1 MWPFRRKAE
10 TAPLAAAG
18 RQPVPAPVIRR
29 DWLGLPPIQR
39 LIGEH
44 PLTAPSER
52 FSDDL
57 ATHHDPSLSAD
68 TMGHQVSAEAPA
80 GIVLTLARPSTRSDG
95 PAMIPRPRVQRRVDG
110 AVTESGE
117 WDGDE
122 AVSVETRPSPLPA
135 SVPTVV
141 ARELPVVAPEPVA
154 QRLVSLPP
162 DAAPIPVA
170 TTPMRSRPISTP
182 LALSPSIN
190 EPSEPPPPPRLT
202 LGQSRR
208 MGLGAPIK
216 RLPESSVQRTAGDSM
231 DSSEPVAAPPARPEP
246 AAMPFA
252 PAAHPAQ
259 SNAILRTPELA
270 IPMPEP
276 EAALRGAPSPP
287 VNPGDQPRLD
297 LPLARRADTPEA
309 AAAAFPVE
317 TPATTPPGSSNN
329 TSAAPP
335 AAVVQRLTEES
346 LSPRS
351 FTQTP
356 RTSTGDGPATL
367 VAAASLPPSSL
378 TLAPASPTHPGAPP
392 ATPAPAPATI
402 APLVGDR
409 PLRPSVSV
417 QRSID
422 APTHQGEKQAVHTRR
437 AESAGASVHRETE
450 SAPTVD
456 WFDAP
461 KFTQDERPTVGF
473 VPMPLP
479 HGPVNVAPADEAAP
493 YVQAYRPAGA
503 VFSEPSM
510 EMSGHPDVPPPA
522 ARENRFS
529 RSPGLPLAPAPSI
542 ALQRA
547 AQALTDSRVEPDDA
561 PPDPY
566 APTLQ
571 AAWYDSIAAGVGS
584 LASSATSSGGSTAG
598 GSAVGSAV
606 GAAASSLGHHQ
617 AAEPDMD
624 ELAGKLYDRIR
635 TRLKTEL
642 LIDRE
647 RAGFL
652 TDLR

>member
-1 MWPFRRKAE
+1 M
-10 TAPLAAAG
+10 
-18 RQPVPAPVIRR
+18 PA
-29 DWLGLPPIQR
+29 
-39 LIGEH
+39 
-44 PLTAPSER
+44 
-52 FSDDL
+52 
-57 ATHHDPSLSAD
+57 
-68 TMGHQVSAEAPA
+68 
-80 GIVLTLARPSTRSDG
+80 
-95 PAMIPRPRVQRRVDG
+95 
-110 AVTESGE
+110 
-117 WDGDE
+117 
-122 AVSVETRPSPLPA
+122 
-135 SVPTVV
+135 
-141 ARELPVVAPEPVA
+141 
-154 QRLVSLPP
+154 
-162 DAAPIPVA
+162 
-170 TTPMRSRPISTP
+170 
-182 LALSPSIN
+182 
-190 EPSEPPPPPRLT
+190 
-202 LGQSRR
+202 
-208 MGLGAPIK
+208 
-216 RLPESSVQRTAGDSM
+216 
-231 DSSEPVAAPPARPEP
+231 
-246 AAMPFA
+246 
-252 PAAHPAQ
+252 
-259 SNAILRTPELA
+259 
-270 IPMPEP
+270 P
-276 EAALRGAPSPP
+276 EAALLGAPSSPA
-287 VNPGDQPRLD
+287 NLRDQPRLD

-317 TPATTPPGSSNN
+317 TPATTPPGSSND
-329 TSAAPP
+329 TSTAPP

-351 FTQTP
+351 FSQTP

-402 APLVGDR
+402 APLVGAR

-422 APTHQGEKQAVHTRR
+422 ASTHQGEKQAVHTQR
-437 AESAGASVHRETE
+437 AESASASVHRETE
-450 SAPTVD
+450 SAPTVE

-461 KFTQDERPTVGF
+461 AFTEDEPPTVGF
-473 VPMPLP
+473 VPMPLR
-479 HGPVNVAPADEAAP
+479 HDPVNVAPADEAAP

-522 ARENRFS
+522 ARESRFS
-529 RSPGLPLAPAPSI
+529 RSPGLPLAPPPSI

-584 LASSATSSGGSTAG
+584 LASSATSSGGGTAG